1 MKMTIEENGQAL
13 TPPAKHQMDKSLLLV
28 VLILMTLGLVMIFS
42 ASQVIA
48 ERNHHSTFHFLFQQL
63 IRVGLGLAIL
73 VFAAKYDYHNYIN
86 KAMLILLITAV
97 LLIIVL
103 GLGKIKGAARWLSVG
118 GLGIQPSEIAKLG
131 IIFYLSTYLSHKGDR
146 IKDLQNGLLPPLIMT
161 GVFSFLIILQPNFST
176 AMILMM
182 MAVILLFIGGMR
194 MRHLMLMIGA
204 LVPVGILLAII
215 SPYRMARVMT
225 FMNPEQDVQ
234 GMGYQIK
241 QSLISFGN
249 GGLFGVGVGSGKQKM
264 LFLPE
269 PFTDFIYSI
278 IGEEF
283 GLLGTLAILVLFG
296 VFLFRAVKIA
306 RHAPDM
312 YGFYLA
318 CGLTISVV
326 LYAVINAAVTVGLMP
341 TTGLP
346 MPFISY
352 GGSSLLFTCFAIG
365 ILLNIST
372 QTVPK
377 EQAMQNLHEQ
387 TDPVASF
394 SEQLNVFHPED
405 ELKQKKEPLPVRKKT
420 QAKPSSIGGDGS
432 NLVGMDFS

>member
-1 MKMTIEENGQAL
+1 M
-13 TPPAKHQMDKSLLLV
+13 LV
-28 VLILMTLGLVMIFS
+28 VLILMTLGIVMIFS

-48 ERNHHSTFHFLFQQL
+48 ERKHDSTFYFLFQQL
-63 IRVGLGLAIL
+63 IRVGLGLVIL

-97 LLIIVL
+97 LLIVVL
-103 GLGKIKGAARWLSVG
+103 GIGKIKGAARWLSVG
-118 GLGIQPSEIAKLG
+118 GMGIQPSEIAKLG
-131 IIFYLSTYLSHKGDR
+131 IIFYLSTYLSRKGDR
-146 IKDLQNGLLPPLIMT
+146 IKDLQNGLMPPLIMT
-161 GVFSFLIILQPNFST
+161 GAFSFLIILQPNFST
-176 AMILMM
+176 AMILMG

-194 MRHLMLMIGA
+194 MRHLALLVSAVIPIG
-204 LVPVGILLAII
+204 LILAIA
-215 SPYRMARVMT
+215 SPYRMARLMT
-225 FMNPEQDVQ
+225 YMNPEQDMQ

-249 GGLFGVGVGSGKQKM
+249 GGLFGVGIGSGKQKL

-318 CGLTISVV
+318 AGITVSVV
-326 LYAVINAAVTVGLMP
+326 LYALINAAVTVGLIP

-352 GGSSLLFTCFAIG
+352 GGSSMLFTCFAVG
-365 ILLNIST
+365 ILLNISS

-377 EQAMQNLHEQ
+377 ELAMQSIHEQ
-387 TDPVASF
+387 TDTAASF
-394 SEQLNVFHPED
+394 SERMNVFQDDEPVPE
-405 ELKQKKEPLPVRKKT
+405 KPVKK
-420 QAKPSSIGGDGS
+420 KPATKPKIGGDGS

>member
-1 MKMTIEENGQAL
+1 MEPVKEDMNPSVQPSVRHA
-13 TPPAKHQMDKSLLLV
+13 MDKSLMLV
-28 VLILMTLGLVMIFS
+28 VLILMTIGIVMVFS

-63 IRVGLGLAIL
+63 IRVGLGLGIL

-97 LLIIVL
+97 LLIVVL
-103 GLGKIKGAARWLSVG
+103 GIGKIKGAARWLSIG

-131 IIFYLSTYLSHKGDR
+131 IIFYLATYLSHKGDR
-146 IKDLQNGLLPPLIMT
+146 IRDFQNGLLPPLIMA

-176 AMILMM
+176 AMILLMM
-182 MAVILLFIGGMR
+182 SVILLFIGGMK
-194 MRHLMLMIGA
+194 MRHFLMMTVA
-204 LVPVGILLAII
+204 LIPLGLILAVV
-215 SPYRMARVMT
+215 SPYRMARLMT

-249 GGLFGVGVGSGKQKM
+249 GGLFGVGVGSGKQKL

-283 GLLGTLAILVLFG
+283 GLIGTLAVLALFG

-318 CGLTISVV
+318 CGIILSVV

-352 GGSSLLFTCFAIG
+352 GGSSLLFTCFAVG
-365 ILLNIST
+365 ILLNISS

-387 TDPVASF
+387 SDPVASF
-394 SEQLNVFHPED
+394 SGQLNVFHGD
-405 ELKQKKEPLPVRKKT
+405 EEPKPRKESLPVRKKT
-420 QAKPSSIGGDGS
+420 PAKPGIGGDGS